1 MSKVKFNQR
10 DLSLPQVLRYT
21 KWSPKY
27 SGLPNLAGVYIL
39 ADKNGV
45 VIYVGK
51 AGAGRLNLES
61 RSAMKVRGKGRGASL
76 IRSLI
81 TCSNQ
86 KAKSLE
92 RYLIGKYKPR
102 NNIYLK

>member
-1 MSKVKFNQR
+1 MKWDWR
-10 DLSLPQVLRYT
+10 DLRRFEVLRYT

-27 SGLPNLAGVYIL
+27 SVLPNLAGVYVL
-39 ADKNGV
+39 ANKKGV
-45 VIYVGK
+45 VIYIGK

-61 RSAMKVRGKGRGASL
+61 RSAMNVRGKGRGASL
-76 IRSLI
+76 IRCLI
-81 TCSNQ
+81 TCSDQ

-92 RYLIGKYKPR
+92 RYLIRKYKPR